1 MMNNKI
7 ISILLA
13 TYNSEL
19 FLEEQLNSII
29 NQKYSNWILYIRD
42 DDSTDNTKEIIKN
55 YEVTYKNIV
64 HLKDNVK
71 KRGATMSF
79 LWLLK
84 KVESD
89 YYMFCDHDDVW
100 LPNKIQLTLNKMLES
115 DIDENKIPIIVHTD
129 LVVVDKNLK
138 LISDSFWKYSNLDIL
153 DVSYNNLAY
162 ANCITG
168 CTMMINNTAKKLI
181 NFEENIDFPHDSWI
195 GLLVSYNNGI
205 ILSMDIP
212 TILYRQHENNL
223 IGVNKKK
230 SILTRIEDNRK
241 RLLILNKINKFSIF
255 QYILLNIE
263 KSNSKK
269 IKILRNIFLMEIYIN
284 KK

>member
-1 MMNNKI
+1 MNNKT

-13 TYNSEL
+13 TFNSEL

-29 NQKYSNWILYIRD
+29 KQNYSNWILYIRD
-42 DDSTDNTKEIIKN
+42 DDSTDNTKEIIKK
-55 YEVTYKNIV
+55 YESEYKNIV
-64 HLKDNVK
+64 YLKDTII

-79 LWLLK
+79 LWLLT
-84 KVESD
+84 KVDSD

-100 LPNKIQLTLNKMLES
+100 LPNKIQLTLDKMLES
-115 DIDENKIPIIVHTD
+115 DIDGNLIPIIIHTD
-129 LVVVDKNLK
+129 LVVVDKNLN
-138 LISDSFWKYSNLDIL
+138 LISDSFWKKSNLNTKDI
-153 DVSYNNLAY
+153 SYNNLAY

-168 CTMMINNTAKKLI
+168 CTMMINNPTKRLVNI
-181 NFEENIDFPHDSWI
+181 QQNIDFPHDSWI

-205 ILSMDIP
+205 IRSLDTQ

-223 IGVNKKK
+223 IGINKKK

-241 RLLILNKINKFSIF
+241 RLKILNKINKYSIF
-255 QYILLNIE
+255 QYLMLNIE

-269 IKILRNIFLMEIYIN
+269 IKIFRKFFFWISF
-284 KK
+284 

>member
-1 MMNNKI
+1 MNNKV

-29 NQKYSNWILYIRD
+29 NQNYSNWILYIRD
-42 DDSTDNTKEIIKN
+42 DNSTDNTKEIIRK
-55 YEVTYKNIV
+55 YEEDYKNIV
-64 HLKDNVK
+64 YLKDFEE

-100 LPNKIQLTLNKMLES
+100 LPNKIQLTLDKMLES
-115 DIDENKIPIIVHTD
+115 DIAENKIPIIIHTD

-138 LISDSFWKYSNLDIL
+138 LISESFWKYSNLDIS

-168 CTMMINNTAKKLI
+168 CTMMINNSAKKLI

-205 ILSMDIP
+205 ILSIEIP

-223 IGVNKKK
+223 IGINKKK
-230 SILTRIEDNRK
+230 SILTKIDENIK
-241 RLLILNKINKFSIF
+241 RLLVLNKINRFSIF
-255 QYILLNIE
+255 KYGLLKIE

-269 IKILRNIFLMEIYIN
+269 IKILRKLFF
-284 KK
+284 

>member
-1 MMNNKI
+1 MR
-7 ISILLA
+7 ILEFSKNAGGASANFSRL
-13 TYNSEL
+13 
-19 FLEEQLNSII
+19 LEC
-29 NQKYSNWILYIRD
+29 
-42 DDSTDNTKEIIKN
+42 STAE
-55 YEVTYKNIV
+55 YV
-64 HLKDNVK
+64 
-71 KRGATMSF
+71 
-79 LWLLK
+79 
-84 KVESD
+84 
-89 YYMFCDHDDVW
+89 MFCDHDDVW

-263 KSNSKK
+263 KLNSKK

>member
-1 MMNNKI
+1 MNNKV

-29 NQKYSNWILYIRD
+29 NQNYSNWILYIRD
-42 DDSTDNTKEIIKN
+42 DNSTDNTKEIIRK
-55 YEVTYKNIV
+55 YEEKYKNIV
-64 HLKDNVK
+64 YLKDFEE

-100 LPNKIQLTLNKMLES
+100 LPNKIQLTLDKMLES
-115 DIDENKIPIIVHTD
+115 DIAENKIPIIIHTD

-138 LISDSFWKYSNLDIL
+138 LISESFWKYSNLDIS

-181 NFEENIDFPHDSWI
+181 NFEEDIDFPHDSWI

-205 ILSMDIP
+205 ILSIEIP

-223 IGVNKKK
+223 IGINKKK
-230 SILTRIEDNRK
+230 SILIRIDENIK
-241 RLLILNKINKFSIF
+241 RLLILNKINRFSIF
-255 QYILLNIE
+255 KYVILNIE
-263 KSNSKK
+263 KSKSRK
-269 IKILRNIFLMEIYIN
+269 IKILRKLFFIKEIF
-284 KK
+284 

>member
-1 MMNNKI
+1 MNNKA

-13 TYNSEL
+13 TFNSEL

>member
-1 MMNNKI
+1 
-7 ISILLA
+7 
-13 TYNSEL
+13 
-19 FLEEQLNSII
+19 
-29 NQKYSNWILYIRD
+29 
-42 DDSTDNTKEIIKN
+42 
-55 YEVTYKNIV
+55 
-64 HLKDNVK
+64 
-71 KRGATMSF
+71 
-79 LWLLK
+79 
-84 KVESD
+84 
-89 YYMFCDHDDVW
+89 
-100 LPNKIQLTLNKMLES
+100 MLES

-205 ILSMDIP
+205 ILSMGIP

-269 IKILRNIFLMEIYIN
+269 IKILRNIFLMEIYLN